1 MEERQKALEKA
12 GKLKSALVGMVF
24 GVDGAGHCIALAT
37 ICCAG
42 AMSAGLGIAT
52 AVFLL
57 GSAVATLALF
67 WHSGFRLAV
76 GVAQDTSIAI
86 LAPAVVLATAA
97 ATGPAGVEVSTG
109 LAVIG
114 CSALLSGLAFW
125 LVGRFGLGQL
135 VRMFPYPVAAGFLA
149 SSGYLLVFAAVQMVL
164 GPEGYAALGPEASLW
179 RLWPA
184 LAMTLCLFATQW
196 LLGGAGSVIMVTGG
210 CLAAF
215 YLWLWTNGLGQADA
229 VALHLLPDVPLN
241 GPAFGLPDLTII
253 DWSAVALAV
262 PTLAAVVV
270 LNLIGLL
277 LNTAG
282 VELANSDAVDVNAEL
297 RVSGSAN
304 LLIGLFGGLTSYLQG
319 GASIIASKLGV
330 ERRAFVFGH
339 LFVLLLA
346 AAFAGPMVAAVP
358 VFVAAALL
366 IYIGLAMLWDWLIV
380 TFNQL
385 VAQDWL
391 IVLGIVGL
399 TVAFGILPAV
409 IAGLVLAALSFA
421 ISYARLP
428 VIRQAT
434 DLALHPSVLDR
445 SAAARAHLVREG
457 HRVPVLYLQGALF
470 FGSVE
475 QLTTRLVALEND
487 AANMRSVV
495 LDFSG
500 ARTFD
505 SSACAAMVR
514 LGRLFDA
521 KGITIWLAGMAPAL
535 KDVIAR
541 WGLVLPDTG
550 RPGGLRQADT
560 LDQALEIA
568 EDDLLALA
576 GIGAEAAGL
585 TDLLHPLCD
594 NHPRLADLI
603 RLMARQEL
611 QTGDVLIRASDPSRD
626 VFFIETGRLGV
637 FIPNRS
643 IEHRRVRSAGPGG
656 VIGEMAYLTAAPRGA
671 DVEAEAPTVVHR
683 LGQAAIDAL
692 RRDDPELATLLA
704 FLLGRSVAV
713 KLTQT
718 NALMM
723 AGK

>member
-1 MEERQKALEKA
+1 MEAHQKAEENA
-12 GKLKSALVGMVF
+12 GPLKSALVGAVF
-24 GVDGAGHCIALAT
+24 GVDAAGHCIALAT
-37 ICCAG
+37 ICFAG
-42 AMSAGLGIAT
+42 AMTAGLGVAT
-52 AVFLL
+52 ALFLL
-57 GSAVATLALF
+57 GSAVSTLALF
-67 WHSGFRLAV
+67 WKSGFRLAV

-86 LAPAVVLATAA
+86 LAPAVALAAAA
-97 ATGPAGVEVSTG
+97 ATGPAGVQVSTG
-109 LAVIG
+109 LAIIG

-149 SSGYLLVFAAVQMVL
+149 SSGCILVFAAFQMVL
-164 GPEGYAALGPEASLW
+164 GPEGFKALGIEQSLW

-184 LAMTLCLFATQW
+184 LAMTAGLFAAQW
-196 LLGGAGSVIMVTGG
+196 LLGGAASVITVTGLS
-210 CLAAF
+210 LAAF
-215 YLWLWTNGLGQADA
+215 YLWLWSSGLDKADA
-229 VALHLLPDVPLN
+229 VARHLLPDVPVTSFLE
-241 GPAFGLPDLTII
+241 GLPDLTII
-253 DWSAVALAV
+253 DWSAVAVAV
-262 PTLAAVVV
+262 PTLAAVVL

-297 RVSGSAN
+297 RVSGGAN

-330 ERRAFVFGH
+330 DRRAFVAGQV
-339 LFVLLLA
+339 FVVLMA
-346 AAFAGPMVAAVP
+346 ALFAGPMVAAVP
-358 VFVAAALL
+358 VFIAAALL
-366 IYIGLAMLWDWLIV
+366 IYIGVSMLWDWLV
-380 TFNQL
+380 ATQRQL
-385 VAQDWL
+385 VLQDWL

-428 VIRQAT
+428 VVRQITNIAQ
-434 DLALHPSVLDR
+434 HPSVLDR
-445 SAAARAHLVREG
+445 SATARALLLREG

-475 QLTTRLVALEND
+475 QLTTRLIELEK
-487 AANMRSVV
+487 ATPGMQSVV

-500 ARTFD
+500 SRTFD

-514 LGRLFDA
+514 LGRLFEA
-521 KGITIWLAGMAPAL
+521 KGVTIWLAGMAPEL

-541 WGLVLPDTG
+541 WGLVLQDNG
-550 RPGGLRQADT
+550 RANGLRQVDT
-560 LDQALEIA
+560 VDQALEIA
-568 EDDLLALA
+568 EDDLLKEFGVLVEDIGLHAL
-576 GIGAEAAGL
+576 L
-585 TDLLHPLCD
+585 RPLCD
-594 NHPRLADLI
+594 DHPRLGDLI
-603 RLMARQEL
+603 GLMEQLEL
-611 QTGDVLIRASDPSRD
+611 DVGDVLIRASDPYRD
-626 VFFIETGRLGV
+626 VYFIETGRLGV
-637 FIPNRS
+637 FIPNRA

-656 VIGEMAYLTAAPRGA
+656 VIGEMAYLTGAPRGA
-671 DVEAEAPTVVHR
+671 DVEAEEPTTVYR
-683 LGQAAIDAL
+683 LTGKRIDAL
-692 RRDDPELATLLA
+692 RQDDHALANLLA
-704 FLLGRSVAV
+704 FILGRSVAI